1 MTIWNPWH
9 GCHKKSAG
17 CLNCYMFRRDSEYE
31 KDSTI
36 VTKTNSFDLI
46 IKKKKDGTY
55 KVQDDN
61 GYVYLCMTSDFF
73 IEEADE
79 WRVEIWKMVK
89 ERKDLNFFIITK
101 RIERFNVSLPDDW
114 KDGYDNVT
122 ICSTCENQKTADER
136 LPILLDLPIKHRE
149 IIHEPM
155 LEKINIEKYLQSK
168 KIEMVTCGGES
179 GSRARECNYDW
190 ILNTREQCI
199 KNNVSFYFKQTGANF
214 RKDGKLYNVA
224 RKDQMKQARKA
235 NIDTGKLL

>member
-46 IKKKKDGTY
+46 IKKKRDETY

-155 LEKINIEKYLQSK
+155 LEEINIEKYLQSN

-179 GSRARECNYDW
+179 GPRARECNYDW
-190 ILNTREQCI
+190 ILNTREQCL
-199 KNNVSFYFKQTGANF
+199 KNKVPFYFKQTGANF

-224 RKDQMKQARKA
+224 RKDQMRQARKA